1 MRARQFRRKVVE
13 LHTTA
18 AAAAAA
24 TATAAAATAVNFPL
38 LQLGLGRRFGRANG
52 NASVYGTNRQEGDL
66 LLLLLLLL
74 LVLLLFLRFRDGL
87 NLEAAGA

>member
-1 MRARQFRRKVVE
+1 MRARKFRRQIVK

-24 TATAAAATAVNFPL
+24 ATASVNFLL
-38 LQLGLGRRFGRANG
+38 LQHGLGRRFGRANG
-52 NASVYGTNRQEGDL
+52 NASVHGTNRQEGNLLLLFFPL
-66 LLLLLLLL
+66 LLLLLL
-74 LVLLLFLRFRDGL
+74 LRFRDGL

>member
-1 MRARQFRRKVVE
+1 MRARQFRRKIDA

-18 AAAAAA
+18 AAPAAA
-24 TATAAAATAVNFPL
+24 TASANIRL
-38 LQLGLGRRFGRANG
+38 LQLGLVRRFRRANG

-74 LVLLLFLRFRDGL
+74 IHLPFRFRDGL